1 MIKKVKKMLYP
12 LQPKQMKASNT
23 FATFRLF
30 GGAKGGGKSYW
41 LRSEATKHCVSWR
54 NIRGL
59 ILRRTYKEVYKN
71 TVLPMLSELPKSLIK
86 YNEQKATM
94 TFLKTGST
102 IEFGYCRN
110 MKDVSNYQGIEYDF
124 IGIEELTHWQE
135 GWFQILMSCLRTV
148 KPGVTPNFFG
158 TTNPGEIGHLWVKR
172 LWVDRQFLDGED
184 PKDYAFIPSTIYD
197 NQVLMKA
204 DPRYLV
210 RLENLP
216 EEEKK
221 AFLYGDW
228 NVFKGQYF
236 RQYRKDLHEIEPFAI
251 PEGWEK
257 IICLD
262 YWYSAPSAVYW
273 LVKDYDGNV
282 YIYREI
288 YATGFLYDS
297 LLNEIN
303 KYNKENV
310 EILIADPALKA
321 KSFDTNQSF
330 FDKAYKAGFKV
341 IGGTNDRVPGWNLM
355 KEYLIPVK
363 GPNGDKPKLQVFNS
377 CLNFIRTFPT
387 LIHDKTNVED
397 LNTQGEDH
405 AADAVRYWLNYLVA
419 RDKELTK
426 YSDINAKGVIKT
438 NRVLGKTF

>member
-1 MIKKVKKMLYP
+1 MTKKVRKLLYA
-12 LQPKQMKASNT
+12 LQPKQMKASQT

-41 LRSEATKHCVSWR
+41 LRSEAVKHCVSWR

-71 TVLPMLSELPKSLIK
+71 TALPMFSELPKSMYK
-86 YNEQKATM
+86 YNEQKSTM
-94 TFLKTGST
+94 TFLKTWST

-110 MKDVSNYQGIEYDF
+110 DKDVSNYQGIEYDF

-135 GWFQILMSCLRTV
+135 SWFQILMSCLRTV

-158 TTNPGEIGHLWVKR
+158 TTNPGDIGHLWVKR
-172 LWVDRQFLDGED
+172 LWIDRQFLPGED
-184 PKDYAFIPSTIYD
+184 PDDYAFIPSTIYD
-197 NQVLMKA
+197 NKVLMDA
-204 DPRYLV
+204 DPRYVV

-236 RQYRKDLHEIEPFAI
+236 KGYRKDLHEIEPFAI
-251 PEGWEK
+251 PVNREK

-273 LVKDYDGNV
+273 LAKDYDGNV
-282 YIYREI
+282 FIYREL
-288 YATGFLYDS
+288 YGPGFLYDT
-297 LLNEIN
+297 LLTEIN

-330 FDKAYKAGFKV
+330 FDKAYAAWFKI
-341 IGGTNDRVPGWNLM
+341 IGGTNDRVPGWNLL
-355 KEYLIPVK
+355 KEYLIPVD
-363 GPNGDKPKLQVFNS
+363 GPNGPKPKIQAFS
-377 CLNFIRTFPT
+377 TCMEFTRTFPT

-397 LNTQGEDH
+397 LNTNGEDH
-405 AADAVRYWLNYLVA
+405 AADAVRYWLNYLVLKG
-419 RDKELTK
+419 KELTK
-426 YSDINAKGVIKT
+426 YSDLNAKGINKE
-438 NRVLGKTF
+438 NRVLGNTF